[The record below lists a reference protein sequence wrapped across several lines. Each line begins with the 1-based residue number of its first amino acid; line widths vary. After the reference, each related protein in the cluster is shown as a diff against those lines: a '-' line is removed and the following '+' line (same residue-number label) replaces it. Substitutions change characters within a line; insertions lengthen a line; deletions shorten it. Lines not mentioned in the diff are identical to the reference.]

1 MLLFLLKEVITKF
14 NFWYMNKSD
23 AKNMMKN
30 SNLNKR
36 PQMISCVKY
45 FKNNKYINLLVYD
58 RELLK
63 KYNAIWDK
71 ISSLLKNNLIV
82 YQCTILNSLELR

>member
-1 MLLFLLKEVITKF
+1 
-14 NFWYMNKSD
+14 
-23 AKNMMKN
+23 
-30 SNLNKR
+30 
-36 PQMISCVKY
+36 MIRCVKY

-63 KYNAIWDK
+63 KYNAIWYK

>member
-1 MLLFLLKEVITKF
+1 MVKKVHLLDTQVKKTFTVRLCI
-14 NFWYMNKSD
+14 
-23 AKNMMKN
+23 
-30 SNLNKR
+30 KR
-36 PQMISCVKY
+36 PQMIRCVKY

-71 ISSLLKNNLIV
+71 IRSLLKNNLIV
-82 YQCTILNSLELR
+82 YHCIILNSLELR